1 MVDVAVG
8 VTATVLFK
16 IPGGCAPA
24 GLDASALCGMGGNQ
38 VFRKHGFGYV
48 GMLLGVWGST
58 WPAHGVCVVCGCGC
72 LVGLHV
78 NDHCAVCGVWLLWC
92 GCVV

>member
-8 VTATVLFK
+8 VTATYLFC
-16 IPGGCAPA
+16 INFRVDAHRQGWMLLLCAA
-24 GLDASALCGMGGNQ
+24 RVCDQ

-58 WPAHGVCVVCGCGC
+58 WPARNVVLCVV
-72 LVGLHV
+72 VV
-78 NDHCAVCGVWLLWC
+78 VLLAC
-92 GCVV
+92 T